1 MKKVAAIIITVLML
15 ANGST
20 LRAEIITIAIEATVD
35 WVDDPCNVFEGNITP
50 GDIVTGT
57 YKYDSETSDSNPL
70 STVGHYWHYD
80 SPFGVSLSVGGFD
93 FRNDPCNVNFVIGI
107 TNDHGPLE
115 RDGYVLQ
122 SYYNLPLSNGVPVG
136 HISWQLDDDSG
147 QALSSIELPITAP
160 ILSDWDQPFGLS
172 FETQRQFFVRSYVTS
187 AVVIPEPVSI
197 IAFGYA
203 FMVLRKHGPGKHRQ
217 TVSLDLYEGGN
228 KL

>member
-20 LRAEIITIAIEATVD
+20 MRAEIITIAIEATVD
-35 WVDDPCNVFEGNITP
+35 WVNDPCDVFEGNITP
-50 GDIVTGT
+50 GDIVMGR
-57 YKYDSETSDSNPL
+57 YMYDSDTANSSATPTGG
-70 STVGHYWHYD
+70 SYWHYD
-80 SPFGVSLSVGGFD
+80 SPFGISLNVGGFE
-93 FRNDPCNVNFVIGI
+93 FRTDPENVNFLVGI
-107 TNDHGPLE
+107 ANDHGPLKY
-115 RDGYVLQ
+115 DSYVLQ

-136 HISWQLDDDSG
+136 HISWQLDDPSG

-160 ILSDWDQPFGLS
+160 VLSDWDQPFGLY
-172 FETQRQFFVRSYVTS
+172 FETQRQFFIRSYVTS

-203 FMVLRKHGPGKHRQ
+203 FIVMRKHGARKQ